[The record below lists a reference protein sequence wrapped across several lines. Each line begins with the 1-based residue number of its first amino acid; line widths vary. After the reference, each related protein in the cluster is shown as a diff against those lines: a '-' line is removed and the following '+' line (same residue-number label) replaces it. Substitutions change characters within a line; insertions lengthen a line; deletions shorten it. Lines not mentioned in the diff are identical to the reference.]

1 MCKVASGIDSQVLG
15 EQEIFGQFKTALRN
29 AKEYKIIGNKL
40 SYFADKVIEIA
51 KKARTDTEIGL
62 NSLSVSGLAMK
73 LIKNIFEAPENQ
85 NILVIGAGSLSKS
98 VIENLYD
105 KGIRNIKL
113 VNRTVKKINLG
124 KNFEIL
130 SSSLDSLHDQLE
142 LADIVISS
150 SITEVPLIGKGAI
163 ENALKF
169 RKNKPILL
177 IDLGVPRNIEDEIR
191 GIEQAYLYSI
201 DDIEKIT
208 QENFGQRS
216 IEAEKAMNIIALES
230 KSKLEA
236 FSEKSSKDLASLQL
250 DQFLNSL
257 SSHEIQQFKTNGN
270 YSNLV
275 DSIKSMN
282 IANKNL
288 NDFQDLK
295 NLDDH
300 VIKSMIKGFLVMHDS
315 MLKKLEQLQ
324 NRINEIQD
332 LLLDSKTIEDID
344 KYTLLNKEFSELKP
358 IVEKFD
364 EYNNVLKSI
373 KDANEIIESGDDDL
387 KVLAEDDLK
396 SYQDIPE
403 KLEQELKFM
412 LLPKDSAD
420 DGSAYL
426 EIRSGAGGDEAS
438 IFAGDLFRMYS
449 RLSERQGWDLEVIDI
464 KPSEQGGLKEVVAKL
479 NGKSVFKVLKF
490 ESGVHRVQRV
500 PETESQG
507 RVHTSTCTVAV
518 LPEVE
523 EVQDINIDKNDLRV
537 DTFRASGAGGQHV
550 NKTDSAV
557 RLTHIPT
564 GLVVECQD
572 GRSQHK
578 NKEKALSLLAA
589 KLKQQEI
596 DNQQESIA
604 SERKILVGTG
614 DRSEKIRT
622 YNFPQGRMT
631 DHRIKLTQHN
641 LDQIMDGDIKE
652 ICDAL
657 LAENQLAML
666 SQLESE

>member
-1 MCKVASGIDSQVLG
+1 M
-15 EQEIFGQFKTALRN
+15 
-29 AKEYKIIGNKL
+29 
-40 SYFADKVIEIA
+40 
-51 KKARTDTEIGL
+51 
-62 NSLSVSGLAMK
+62 
-73 LIKNIFEAPENQ
+73 
-85 NILVIGAGSLSKS
+85 
-98 VIENLYD
+98 
-105 KGIRNIKL
+105 
-113 VNRTVKKINLG
+113 
-124 KNFEIL
+124 
-130 SSSLDSLHDQLE
+130 
-142 LADIVISS
+142 
-150 SITEVPLIGKGAI
+150 
-163 ENALKF
+163 
-169 RKNKPILL
+169 
-177 IDLGVPRNIEDEIR
+177 
-191 GIEQAYLYSI
+191 
-201 DDIEKIT
+201 
-208 QENFGQRS
+208 
-216 IEAEKAMNIIALES
+216 
-230 KSKLEA
+230 
-236 FSEKSSKDLASLQL
+236 
-250 DQFLNSL
+250 
-257 SSHEIQQFKTNGN
+257 
-270 YSNLV
+270 
-275 DSIKSMN
+275 
-282 IANKNL
+282 
-288 NDFQDLK
+288 
-295 NLDDH
+295 
-300 VIKSMIKGFLVMHDS
+300 
-315 MLKKLEQLQ
+315 
-324 NRINEIQD
+324 
-332 LLLDSKTIEDID
+332 
-344 KYTLLNKEFSELKP
+344 KP
-358 IVEKFD
+358 IVDKFN
-364 EYNNVLKSI
+364 EYNQITKSI
-373 KDANEIIESGDDDL
+373 EDANEIINSGDKDL
-387 KVLAEDDLK
+387 KILAEEELK
-396 SYQDIPE
+396 ESINKLE
-403 KLEQELKFM
+403 ELEQELKLM

-420 DGSAYL
+420 AGSAFL

-438 IFAGDLFRMYS
+438 IFAGDLFRMYT
-449 RLSERQGWDLEVIDI
+449 RLSEREGWSLEVIDI

-479 NGKSVFKVLKF
+479 NGKGVFRVLKF

-557 RLTHIPT
+557 RLTHIPS

-596 DNQQESIA
+596 DNQQETIA

-641 LDQIMDGDIKE
+641 LDQIMDGDIKT

>member
-1 MCKVASGIDSQVLG
+1 
-15 EQEIFGQFKTALRN
+15 
-29 AKEYKIIGNKL
+29 
-40 SYFADKVIEIA
+40 
-51 KKARTDTEIGL
+51 
-62 NSLSVSGLAMK
+62 
-73 LIKNIFEAPENQ
+73 
-85 NILVIGAGSLSKS
+85 
-98 VIENLYD
+98 
-105 KGIRNIKL
+105 
-113 VNRTVKKINLG
+113 
-124 KNFEIL
+124 
-130 SSSLDSLHDQLE
+130 
-142 LADIVISS
+142 
-150 SITEVPLIGKGAI
+150 
-163 ENALKF
+163 
-169 RKNKPILL
+169 
-177 IDLGVPRNIEDEIR
+177 
-191 GIEQAYLYSI
+191 
-201 DDIEKIT
+201 
-208 QENFGQRS
+208 
-216 IEAEKAMNIIALES
+216 
-230 KSKLEA
+230 
-236 FSEKSSKDLASLQL
+236 
-250 DQFLNSL
+250 
-257 SSHEIQQFKTNGN
+257 
-270 YSNLV
+270 
-275 DSIKSMN
+275 
-282 IANKNL
+282 
-288 NDFQDLK
+288 
-295 NLDDH
+295 
-300 VIKSMIKGFLVMHDS
+300 MHNS
-315 MLKKLEQLQ
+315 MLKKLDQLQ
-324 NRINEIQD
+324 KRIEEIES
-332 LLLDSKTIEDID
+332 LLVDSETVKDIE
-344 KYTLLNKEFSELKP
+344 KYKLLNKEFAELKP
-358 IVEKFD
+358 IVEKFE
-364 EYNNVLKSI
+364 EYNQVI
-373 KDANEIIESGDDDL
+373 KNISEANEIIESGDKDL
-387 KVLAEDDLK
+387 KALAEEEIKKAEDK
-396 SYQDIPE
+396 PE
-403 KLEQELKFM
+403 KFEKELKLM

-426 EIRSGAGGDEAS
+426 EIRAGAGGDEAS

-449 RLSERQGWDLEVIDI
+449 RLSEREGWDMEIIDI
-464 KPSEQGGLKEVVAKL
+464 KQSEQGGIKEVVSKL

-507 RVHTSTCTVAV
+507 RIHTSTCTVAI

-557 RLTHIPT
+557 RLTHTPSGI
-564 GLVVECQD
+564 VVECQD

-641 LDQIMDGDIKE
+641 LDQIMDGDIKT

>member
-1 MCKVASGIDSQVLG
+1 MHNSMH
-15 EQEIFGQFKTALRN
+15 
-29 AKEYKIIGNKL
+29 NKL
-40 SYFADKVIEIA
+40 DQLQKRIE
-51 KKARTDTEIGL
+51 EIE
-62 NSLSVSGLAMK
+62 SLLVD
-73 LIKNIFEAPENQ
+73 PE
-85 NILVIGAGSLSKS
+85 
-98 VIENLYD
+98 
-105 KGIRNIKL
+105 
-113 VNRTVKKINLG
+113 TVK
-124 KNFEIL
+124 
-130 SSSLDSLHDQLE
+130 
-142 LADIVISS
+142 
-150 SITEVPLIGKGAI
+150 
-163 ENALKF
+163 
-169 RKNKPILL
+169 
-177 IDLGVPRNIEDEIR
+177 
-191 GIEQAYLYSI
+191 
-201 DDIEKIT
+201 DIEKY
-208 QENFGQRS
+208 
-216 IEAEKAMNIIALES
+216 K
-230 KSKLEA
+230 
-236 FSEKSSKDLASLQL
+236 
-250 DQFLNSL
+250 
-257 SSHEIQQFKTNGN
+257 
-270 YSNLV
+270 
-275 DSIKSMN
+275 
-282 IANKNL
+282 
-288 NDFQDLK
+288 
-295 NLDDH
+295 
-300 VIKSMIKGFLVMHDS
+300 
-315 MLKKLEQLQ
+315 
-324 NRINEIQD
+324 
-332 LLLDSKTIEDID
+332 
-344 KYTLLNKEFSELKP
+344 LLNKEFAELKP
-358 IVEKFD
+358 IVEKFE
-364 EYNNVLKSI
+364 EYNQVI
-373 KDANEIIESGDDDL
+373 KNISEANEIIESGDKDL
-387 KVLAEDDLK
+387 KALAEEEIKKAEDK
-396 SYQDIPE
+396 PE
-403 KLEQELKFM
+403 KFEKELKLM

-426 EIRSGAGGDEAS
+426 EIRAGAGGDEAS

-449 RLSERQGWDLEVIDI
+449 RLSEREGWDMEIIDI
-464 KPSEQGGLKEVVAKL
+464 KQSEQGGIKEVVAKL

-507 RVHTSTCTVAV
+507 RIHTSTCTVAI

-557 RLTHIPT
+557 RLTHTPSGI
-564 GLVVECQD
+564 VVECQD

-641 LDQIMDGDIKE
+641 LDQIMDGDIKT

>member
-1 MCKVASGIDSQVLG
+1 
-15 EQEIFGQFKTALRN
+15 
-29 AKEYKIIGNKL
+29 
-40 SYFADKVIEIA
+40 
-51 KKARTDTEIGL
+51 
-62 NSLSVSGLAMK
+62 
-73 LIKNIFEAPENQ
+73 
-85 NILVIGAGSLSKS
+85 
-98 VIENLYD
+98 
-105 KGIRNIKL
+105 
-113 VNRTVKKINLG
+113 
-124 KNFEIL
+124 
-130 SSSLDSLHDQLE
+130 
-142 LADIVISS
+142 
-150 SITEVPLIGKGAI
+150 
-163 ENALKF
+163 
-169 RKNKPILL
+169 
-177 IDLGVPRNIEDEIR
+177 
-191 GIEQAYLYSI
+191 
-201 DDIEKIT
+201 
-208 QENFGQRS
+208 
-216 IEAEKAMNIIALES
+216 
-230 KSKLEA
+230 
-236 FSEKSSKDLASLQL
+236 
-250 DQFLNSL
+250 
-257 SSHEIQQFKTNGN
+257 
-270 YSNLV
+270 
-275 DSIKSMN
+275 
-282 IANKNL
+282 
-288 NDFQDLK
+288 
-295 NLDDH
+295 
-300 VIKSMIKGFLVMHDS
+300 MHDS
-315 MLKKLEQLQ
+315 MLKKLDQLQ

-332 LLLDSKTIEDID
+332 LLLNPKTIEDID
-344 KYTLLNKEFSELKP
+344 QYTLLNKEFSELKP
-358 IVEKFD
+358 IVEKFG
-364 EYNNVLKSI
+364 EYNSVLKSI
-373 KDANEIIESGDDDL
+373 KDANEIIELGDEEL
-387 KVLAEDDLK
+387 KGLAEDDLK
-396 SYQDIPE
+396 SYLDIPE

-412 LLPKDSAD
+412 LLPKDSSD

-438 IFAGDLFRMYS
+438 IFAGDLFRMYT
-449 RLSERQGWDLEVIDI
+449 RLSERQGWNLEVIDI

-518 LPEVE
+518 LPEVA

>member
-1 MCKVASGIDSQVLG
+1 
-15 EQEIFGQFKTALRN
+15 
-29 AKEYKIIGNKL
+29 
-40 SYFADKVIEIA
+40 
-51 KKARTDTEIGL
+51 
-62 NSLSVSGLAMK
+62 
-73 LIKNIFEAPENQ
+73 
-85 NILVIGAGSLSKS
+85 
-98 VIENLYD
+98 
-105 KGIRNIKL
+105 
-113 VNRTVKKINLG
+113 
-124 KNFEIL
+124 
-130 SSSLDSLHDQLE
+130 
-142 LADIVISS
+142 
-150 SITEVPLIGKGAI
+150 
-163 ENALKF
+163 
-169 RKNKPILL
+169 
-177 IDLGVPRNIEDEIR
+177 
-191 GIEQAYLYSI
+191 
-201 DDIEKIT
+201 
-208 QENFGQRS
+208 
-216 IEAEKAMNIIALES
+216 
-230 KSKLEA
+230 
-236 FSEKSSKDLASLQL
+236 
-250 DQFLNSL
+250 
-257 SSHEIQQFKTNGN
+257 
-270 YSNLV
+270 
-275 DSIKSMN
+275 
-282 IANKNL
+282 
-288 NDFQDLK
+288 
-295 NLDDH
+295 
-300 VIKSMIKGFLVMHDS
+300 MHDS
-315 MLKKLEQLQ
+315 MLKKLDQLQ
-324 NRINEIQD
+324 NRISEIES
-332 LLLDSKTIEDID
+332 LLVDSETVKDID
-344 KYTLLNKEFSELKP
+344 KYTQLNKEFSELKP
-358 IVEKFD
+358 IVEKFH
-364 EYNNVLKSI
+364 EYNEVIESI
-373 KDANEIIESGDDDL
+373 KDANEILNSDDEDL
-387 KVLAEDDLK
+387 KILAEDDLK
-396 SYQDIPE
+396 KFSDKPE
-403 KLEQELKFM
+403 ILEQELKLM

-426 EIRSGAGGDEAS
+426 EIRAGAGGDEAS

-449 RLSERQGWDLEVIDI
+449 RLVEREGWNLEIIDI

-507 RVHTSTCTVAV
+507 RIHTSTCTVAI

-523 EVQDINIDKNDLRV
+523 EVKDINIDKNDLRV

-596 DNQQESIA
+596 DSQQETIA

-641 LDQIMDGDIKE
+641 LDQIMDGDIKT

>member
-1 MCKVASGIDSQVLG
+1 MTS
-15 EQEIFGQFKTALRN
+15 
-29 AKEYKIIGNKL
+29 
-40 SYFADKVIEIA
+40 
-51 KKARTDTEIGL
+51 
-62 NSLSVSGLAMK
+62 
-73 LIKNIFEAPENQ
+73 
-85 NILVIGAGSLSKS
+85 
-98 VIENLYD
+98 
-105 KGIRNIKL
+105 
-113 VNRTVKKINLG
+113 
-124 KNFEIL
+124 
-130 SSSLDSLHDQLE
+130 
-142 LADIVISS
+142 
-150 SITEVPLIGKGAI
+150 
-163 ENALKF
+163 
-169 RKNKPILL
+169 
-177 IDLGVPRNIEDEIR
+177 ED
-191 GIEQAYLYSI
+191 
-201 DDIEKIT
+201 
-208 QENFGQRS
+208 
-216 IEAEKAMNIIALES
+216 
-230 KSKLEA
+230 
-236 FSEKSSKDLASLQL
+236 KDL
-250 DQFLNSL
+250 
-257 SSHEIQQFKTNGN
+257 
-270 YSNLV
+270 
-275 DSIKSMN
+275 
-282 IANKNL
+282 
-288 NDFQDLK
+288 
-295 NLDDH
+295 
-300 VIKSMIKGFLVMHDS
+300 
-315 MLKKLEQLQ
+315 
-324 NRINEIQD
+324 RI
-332 LLLDSKTIEDID
+332 
-344 KYTLLNKEFSELKP
+344 
-358 IVEKFD
+358 
-364 EYNNVLKSI
+364 
-373 KDANEIIESGDDDL
+373 
-387 KVLAEDDLK
+387 LAEDELK
-396 SYQDIPE
+396 NNQDIPE

-420 DGSAYL
+420 DGSAFL

-438 IFAGDLFRMYS
+438 IFAGDLFRMYT
-449 RLSERQGWDLEVIDI
+449 RLSERQGWQLDIIDI

-523 EVQDINIDKNDLRV
+523 EVQDIDIDKNDLRV

-641 LDQIMDGDIKE
+641 LDQIMDGDIKQ